1 LKDLAEKLP
10 GGCQNKPL
18 QELINLL
25 GQHYREEP
33 LPALFTGWNLLQKSG
48 LSPHERS
55 TIIATSSVQIS
66 TQLASNATAA
76 QRRMR
81 ALRLSFIEE
90 SLRTQWQDEELFAR
104 DERQALKD
112 EQRGKVRKNHGYAAI
127 YSDEDSDGNDS
138 GLSAKSEEINHAQGD
153 ENHEEE
159 SNSESE
165 FEDALYMLDRLEE
178 QDEDRKSL
186 EEALSLMHDARSK
199 RRSAQRTFVQARAV
213 VRDIKRTRRLF
224 RPRPKKGA
232 HAATNLSSKI
242 RSRATSNPPPTKG

>member
-1 LKDLAEKLP
+1 
-10 GGCQNKPL
+10 
-18 QELINLL
+18 
-25 GQHYREEP
+25 
-33 LPALFTGWNLLQKSG
+33 
-48 LSPHERS
+48 
-55 TIIATSSVQIS
+55 
-66 TQLASNATAA
+66 
-76 QRRMR
+76 M
-81 ALRLSFIEE
+81 
-90 SLRTQWQDEELFAR
+90 FAR

-127 YSDEDSDGNDS
+127 YSDNEDSDGNDS
-138 GLSAKSEEINHAQGD
+138 GHSAKSEEINHAQGD

-213 VRDIKRTRRLF
+213 VRDIKRIRRIF

-242 RSRATSNPPPTKG
+242 RSRATSNPPHQRLTLKRHHRQSRRGNVLDVGKRVMKLEIVLHVLEHPISLFAQVLSTWLLPWMRRSRKREGELKNLSGKQPS